1 MIYKCRIRRLILKN
15 PKTGYCEIMT
25 EAESIKGIKP
35 YVEDRCATVKGY
47 IPYID
52 TDLPLAFD
60 GEWKDDGDGWYFD
73 VHSTSFYIPKK
84 VFIRDFLAGIPGV
97 GKKSIEKICSS
108 GFDLFNEI
116 KEKDAVDKLV
126 SIGVGKK
133 PAELIRY
140 KLMEIVRKPDIDSII
155 SAYLGDYTV
164 ADDLY
169 KEYGYDGIERLFNN
183 PYLIG
188 KFIGLDLEQC
198 DIVAFN
204 NGFARSYDKRIKAY
218 LSRTIQR
225 RIDSN
230 GDTIIGVERLINEQL
245 EEFSKLGD
253 VFDYALI
260 EEQLKDMPDIKFSN
274 TGNNIILTDLLMTEQ
289 NLADEIIRLTS
300 NKKTYSIS
308 DSVIDQV
315 ERQMGILFS
324 SEQREALWLLS
335 DSKPS
340 IITGGPGTGKSAIIQ
355 GLIECFKTVCGGH
368 ARIKL
373 AAPTNKAKNRM
384 SIIMGR
390 PADTLHTLLEI
401 DYMSDNGK
409 EIGFTRGRNNPIN
422 ADLIIIDEASMINDE
437 MACSLTEAIADECK
451 VIFIGD
457 INQIPP
463 IGYGA
468 FFNDI
473 ILFSDKTNMI
483 RTIRL
488 TQTYRTSCLSGII
501 TNAEKIL
508 NGDKDLINTPD
519 FELRVV
525 YSSYLTQ
532 TVANEAIKCQYNN
545 EDHQVISPMY
555 SYSGGINDINRYL
568 QSALNSNPPVIIKG
582 KTFKLYDKVVFTAT
596 SHKNGYSN
604 GDVGRIVRLDSYS
617 IDVDIDGNIVYLRS
631 ADIKNLELGYAISV
645 HKSQGSEWDTVIV
658 SLKKGQV
665 ATRALLYTAVTRAR
679 KKVVLICTEETLEY
693 VVNNTAG
700 MERITLLK
708 YELLRKS
715 GKLK

>member
-1 MIYKCRIRRLILKN
+1 MIYKCRIIKLIFKN
-15 PKTGYCEIMT
+15 SKTGYCEIMT

-84 VFIRDFLAGIPGV
+84 VFIRDFLAGITGV

-126 SIGVGKK
+126 SIGVGRK
-133 PAELIRY
+133 PAKLIRK
-140 KLMEIVRKPDIDSII
+140 KLMEIIRKPDIDTII
-155 SAYLGDYTV
+155 SAYLEDYTI
-164 ADDLY
+164 ADNLY
-169 KEYGYDGIERLFNN
+169 KEYGYDGIEKLFNS

-188 KFIGLDLEQC
+188 KGIGLDLEQC
-198 DIVAFN
+198 DTVAFN
-204 NGFARSYDKRIKAY
+204 NGFSRSYDKRVKAY

-225 RIDSN
+225 RIDSK
-230 GDTIIGVERLINEQL
+230 GDTIIGVEELINEQL

-260 EEQLKDMPDIKFSN
+260 EEQLKDTPDVLISE
-274 TGNNIILTDLLMTEQ
+274 TGNYLIIRELLRVER

-300 NKKTYSIS
+300 NKKTYSIT
-308 DSVIDQV
+308 DSVIDQT
-315 ERQMGILFS
+315 ERQMGIRFS
-324 SEQREALWLLS
+324 AEQREALQLLS
-335 DSKPS
+335 DLKPS
-340 IITGGPGTGKSAIIQ
+340 IITGGPGTGKSTIIQ

-368 ARIKL
+368 TRIRL

-384 SIIMGR
+384 SIITGR

-401 DYMSDNGK
+401 DYMSDDGK

-473 ILFSDKTNMI
+473 IAFSDCTGIIKTV
-483 RTIRL
+483 RL
-488 TQTYRTSCLSGII
+488 TQTYRASYLSGIV

-508 NGDKDLINTPD
+508 NGNIDLINTPD
-519 FELRVV
+519 FEIRFAD
-525 YSSYLTQ
+525 SFNLTQ
-532 TVANEAIKCQYNN
+532 IAANEAINCHYNN
-545 EDHQVISPMY
+545 EDYQVISPMH
-555 SYSGGINDINRYL
+555 SYSGGINEINSYL
-568 QSALNSNPPVIIKG
+568 QSALNANPPVTIRG

-617 IDVDIDGNIVYLRS
+617 IDVDIDGNNVHLRS

-645 HKSQGSEWDTVIV
+645 HKSQGSEWNTVIV
-658 SLKKGQV
+658 SLQKSKV

-679 KKVVLICTEETLEY
+679 KKVVLICTRETLEY
-693 VVNNTAG
+693 V
-700 MERITLLK
+700 LK
-708 YELLRKS
+708 
-715 GKLK
+715 